1 MCCVSSVTRFCCSV
15 KPSLEV
21 VDSSSGIHLR
31 ARAFNPPFFPHHL
44 STTTHVTTS
53 VLDHGVR
60 TCGMSS
66 DSALPLVGSH
76 RAKPPVA
83 APIRVRASRCT
94 RLPTLHAS
102 LLRSWTT
109 VFVPAECL
117 RTVPCPLWESQR
129 PSRRTQHLYGSCFI
143 RCKRLSFP
151 HDCAYRNCAT
161 PLTEW
166 HYLTTSAR
174 RRSQPLAAARACEVR
189 PPRSTQDRA
198 RC

>member
-1 MCCVSSVTRFCCSV
+1 MCCVSSVTPFCCSV
-15 KPSLEV
+15 KPSLEASV
-21 VDSSSGIHLR
+21 PLPAPTTEHAPSTHL
-31 ARAFNPPFFPHHL
+31 FFPHRL
-44 STTTHVTTS
+44 STATHVTTS

-117 RTVPCPLWESQR
+117 RTVPCPLWDHTG
-129 PSRRTQHLYGSCFI
+129 PSRRSQHLFGS
-143 RCKRLSFP
+143 
-151 HDCAYRNCAT
+151 
-161 PLTEW
+161 E
-166 HYLTTSAR
+166 
-174 RRSQPLAAARACEVR
+174 LAAAYVF
-189 PPRSTQDRA
+189 PSA
-198 RC
+198 RLCLPQLCDCHAPY